1 MIFLLTN
8 KKFYDKIFIENKK
21 GVQKMRYKGHTISDE
36 TVNEMMKKL
45 DLSFEEACDL
55 VLSDMGIDEDET
67 VKELSEKARKNRVT
81 VVIHDAKGEKKT
93 RKPKERK
100 ENVLKKELIKVIF
113 DGIVEKMGDKTEF
126 FITNPERY
134 IDFTLNGKNFTISLT
149 EHRPKKEKKGEKK

>member
-1 MIFLLTN
+1 
-8 KKFYDKIFIENKK
+8 
-21 GVQKMRYKGHTISDE
+21 MRYKGHTIPDE
-36 TVNEMMKKL
+36 EIDNLMNKL
-45 DLSFEEACDL
+45 DISLEEACETILADRD
-55 VLSDMGIDEDET
+55 VIINET
-67 VKELSEKARKNRVT
+67 VEELTKKAQKNRVT
-81 VVIHDAKGEKKT
+81 VVIHDAKGEKKA

-149 EHRPKKEKKGEKK
+149 EHRPKKEKKG

>member
-1 MIFLLTN
+1 
-8 KKFYDKIFIENKK
+8 
-21 GVQKMRYKGHTISDE
+21 MRYKGHTIPDE
-36 TVNEMMKKL
+36 EIDNLMNKL
-45 DLSFEEACDL
+45 DISLEEACETILADRD
-55 VLSDMGIDEDET
+55 VIINET
-67 VKELSEKARKNRVT
+67 VEELTKKAQKNRVT
-81 VVIHDAKGEKKT
+81 VVIHDAKGEKKA

-149 EHRPKKEKKGEKK
+149 EHRPKKEKKGWLLC